1 MDTKR
6 IKLLPNRLQEL
17 RKIKGLSQT
26 QVAQAIGVSIAL
38 YHRIENGE
46 RTIQDD
52 YIDKLAKVLEIESEE
67 IKSLVLADKIEDETN
82 KYSQGIVDNAFKALN
97 NK

>member
-1 MDTKR
+1 MDVKR

-17 RKIKGLSQT
+17 RKSKGFSQT

-52 YIDKLAKVLEIESEE
+52 YINELAKVLDVDSEEIES
-67 IKSLVLADKIEDETN
+67 LMLADKIETETN
-82 KYSQGIVDNAFKALN
+82 KYSQGVVDNAFKALN

>member
-67 IKSLVLADKIEDETN
+67 IKSLVLADKIEHETN
-82 KYSQGIVDNAFKALN
+82 KY
-97 NK
+97 